1 MQGMIHLPSTLAPM
15 VRGMENVE
23 VITSV
28 IDTEIRK
35 VLEGLSE
42 TPLPTYLLLQEDD
55 ETEEE
60 E

>member
-1 MQGMIHLPSTLAPM
+1 MIHLPSTLAPM

-35 VLEGLSE
+35 VLEGLAD
-42 TPLPTYLLLQEDD
+42 TPLPAYLLLQED
-55 ETEEE
+55 EEE
-60 E
+60 EPEA